1 MKRIARFLS
10 LMFISLIAMNSC
22 TTEDNPSAPVQ
33 RILTGQWI
41 GETTDADGNQV
52 VLIYQFYSEDKGWK
66 EKFVIKEGEVI
77 DQPVSRYDTD
87 FQFSYAVEDNSKV
100 IIDFEDS
107 ELGDEVIINGEV
119 LTAEED
125 GKEITL
131 LPATEEQMEKYTEE
145 ADSWHG
151 GSAEESQE
159 IVDLSTIESNYT
171 VKPNTILT
179 GTLKKNLNITVPAGV
194 RPTLRDVTIDA
205 GPTQPGIFASGSTTI
220 FVEGENNIKGYPGI
234 TVAWDE
240 NIHNKLVIRGSGKV
254 NAIGYDNSPGI
265 GSAYGTKCGR
275 FALGANIVATGGKNA
290 PGIGAGP
297 GDKEHP
303 SFCDVILIGD
313 KLTVAI
319 GGENAAGIGS
329 GYGTVHGSRNER
341 YQGSSVCAAVELRA
355 GSLKAIGGAHCPGI
369 GIGLND
375 RDVDDP
381 EDFNQQ
387 GSKFGYFRAYSP
399 AKQVIS
405 IKGEGSAYSVG
416 YPKRPFLLGVYSL
429 MFGNELMF
437 EYRFKSEEYENR
449 MKEDTFIWPK

>member
-33 RILTGQWI
+33 KILTGQWI

-66 EKFVIKEGEVI
+66 EKFVIKDGEVI

-100 IIDFEDS
+100 IVDFEDS
-107 ELGDEVIINGEV
+107 ELGDEVIINGDV

-131 LPATEEQMEKYTEE
+131 LPATEEQMEKYAEE
-145 ADSWHG
+145 SDSWHG
-151 GSAEESQE
+151 GSDEEAKE
-159 IVDLSTIESNYT
+159 TVDLSTIKSNYT
-171 VKPNTILT
+171 AKPNTILT
-179 GTLKKNLNITVPAGV
+179 GKLKENLNITIPAGV
-194 RPTLRDVTIDA
+194 KLTLKDVTIDA
-205 GPTQPGIFASGSTTI
+205 GATQPGIVALGTATI

-234 TVAWDE
+234 TVAYDE
-240 NIHNKLVIRGSGKV
+240 NQYRKLIIRGSGKV
-254 NAIGYDNSPGI
+254 NATGYDNSAGI
-265 GSAYGTKCGR
+265 GSAYGTKCAKL
-275 FALGANIVATGGKNA
+275 ALGAYVTATGGKNA

-303 SFCDVILIGD
+303 SYCDDILIG
-313 KLTVAI
+313 LMVVAT

-329 GYGTVHGSRNER
+329 GYGTVHGTQEEH
-341 YQGSSVCAAVELRA
+341 YKGSSYCADVELRA
-355 GSLKAIGGAHCPGI
+355 GSIKAIGGAHCPGI
-369 GIGLND
+369 GIGMYD
-375 RDVDDP
+375 KDP
-381 EDFNQQ
+381 EDYYQQ
-387 GSKFGYFRAYSP
+387 GSRFGTFKAFP
-399 AKQVIS
+399 QAKQVIS
-405 IKGEGSAYSVG
+405 IKGEGSAYSIG
-416 YPKRPFLLGVYSL
+416 FPERPFPLAITSIIFVK
-429 MFGNELMF
+429 ELMF
-437 EYRFKSEEYENR
+437 DLSKFKSEEYENR